1 MKVTAF
7 ITSLAIVGSEA
18 FAPGIEN
25 TRSSTG
31 ECKTYELQ
39 LELISYT
46 LFREDTQQSRKI
58 MYVREYF
65 ILGPQ
70 PTTEIIVYCNCP
82 SMVEENE
89 KNSNIHGCNVVII
102 KHDMFFSLNTYH
114 VLILLNSP

>member
-46 LFREDTQQSRKI
+46 LFREDTQQLRKI
-58 MYVREYF
+58 MLENTSFFHRD
-65 ILGPQ
+65 
-70 PTTEIIVYCNCP
+70 CNCP

-89 KNSNIHGCNVVII
+89 KNSNIHGFHVVII

>member
-31 ECKTYELQ
+31 EWKTYELQ

-58 MYVREYF
+58 MLENTSF
-65 ILGPQ
+65 WDLSPQ
-70 PTTEIIVYCNCP
+70 QRSSCIATVPQW
-82 SMVEENE
+82 
-89 KNSNIHGCNVVII
+89 
-102 KHDMFFSLNTYH
+102 
-114 VLILLNSP
+114 